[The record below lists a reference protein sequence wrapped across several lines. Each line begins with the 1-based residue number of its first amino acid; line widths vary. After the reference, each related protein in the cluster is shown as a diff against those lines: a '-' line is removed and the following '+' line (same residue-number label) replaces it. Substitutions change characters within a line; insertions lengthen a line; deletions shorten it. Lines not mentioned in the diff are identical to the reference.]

1 LGAFLFDGE
10 AGYGLYLLSVL
21 TVIISQSLK
30 KMSIISDVFSHAI
43 SDFRRAWFQLLTI
56 DLIYK
61 IIAFAIFTPFVGL
74 ALRLFLSMSGNSVLA
89 DEDILFFVLSPI
101 GLVALVVVSVI
112 SLGIIALELACLI
125 TIGLAS
131 IQNTSIG
138 NLEVLWHNARHIR
151 SILYLA
157 IRIVARLLLIA
168 APFLAAGGLVY
179 LTLLTHFDINY
190 FLTVKP
196 PVFWIAAG
204 IIGTLFAIMTV
215 LIIHRL
221 IRWILA
227 LPLYLLENVSVSEA
241 LTGSREITKGHRWKI
256 FLVITGWVGMSLFLW
271 TLTTGA
277 VGLMG
282 RIILPVLRGSMELLV
297 FAMGGLFLL
306 WSGVNL
312 VLSLLAV
319 SALALLIVR
328 LYDRLA
334 TPRITERIRS
344 EPIGVSQ
351 NRRQWR
357 LSFGKLLAGLV
368 GVTVIAVLVGIFLV
382 DGIHLDDDV
391 IVMAHRGA
399 AGAAPENTLASIK
412 RAIDDNTDF
421 VEIDVQETSD
431 GEIVVIH
438 DSDLMKVG
446 NTNLK
451 IWDATYEQLQSID
464 VGSWF
469 SPEFSGER
477 VPRLQQVLAL
487 CKDKA
492 RVNIE
497 LKYYGHDKRLEER
510 VVKIVE
516 AEDMVPQIVVMSLK
530 YDAIEK
536 MRKLRPD
543 WTLGLLTAKF
553 VGNLTKLDADF
564 LAVHTGLVN
573 RRFVQSAHKRNK
585 QVFAWTVNDALQMN
599 RMISMGVDGLIT
611 DEPALARS
619 VLKERADMNPVEH
632 LLLSL
637 SLQFGIKINQ
647 PGPESDI

>member
-1 LGAFLFDGE
+1 ML
-10 AGYGLYLLSVL
+10 
-21 TVIISQSLK
+21 
-30 KMSIISDVFSHAI
+30 IISDVFSPAI
-43 SDFRRAWFQLLTI
+43 GDFRRAWPQLLTT

-61 IIAFAIFTPFVGL
+61 VIAFAIFTPFVGL
-74 ALRLFLSMSGNSVLA
+74 ALRFFMSTSGNSVLA
-89 DEDILFFVLSPI
+89 DQDILFFVLSPI
-101 GLVALVVVSVI
+101 GMVALVVVSVI
-112 SLGIIALELACLI
+112 SLGIIALEQACLM

-131 IQNTSIG
+131 IKNTHIG
-138 NLEVLWHNARHIR
+138 NLEVLMQNARHAR
-151 SILYLA
+151 SILRLA
-157 IRIVARLLLIA
+157 IRIVIRLLLIA

-196 PVFWIAAG
+196 PVFWLTAG
-204 IIGTLFAIMTV
+204 IIVTLLAVLTV

-221 IRWILA
+221 IRWTLA
-227 LPLYLLENVSVSEA
+227 LPLLLYENVIVSEA
-241 LTGSREITKGHRWKI
+241 LTRSREITKGQRWKI
-256 FLVITGWVGMSLFLW
+256 FLVIAGWAGTSLLLW
-271 TLTTGA
+271 TLTTGV
-277 VGLMG
+277 VGLLG
-282 RIILPVLRGSMELLV
+282 RIILPTLGGSMTLLV
-297 FAMGGLFLL
+297 FAMGGLLLL
-306 WSGVNL
+306 WSGVSL
-312 VLSLLAV
+312 VISLFAV
-319 SALALLIVR
+319 SAFALLMVR

-334 TPRITERIRS
+334 APQTSERIWS
-344 EPIGVSQ
+344 DTIGSSQ
-351 NRRQWR
+351 DSSQWT
-357 LSFGKLLAGLV
+357 LSYGKLLAGIA
-368 GVTVIAVLVGIFLV
+368 GVAVIAALIGGFLV
-382 DGIHLDDDV
+382 DSIHLDDDI
-391 IVMAHRGA
+391 IVMAHRGS

-412 RAIDDNTDF
+412 RAIDDNADF

-451 IWDATYEQLQSID
+451 IWDATYEQLQDID

-477 VPRLQQVLAL
+477 VPRLQQVLSL
-487 CKDKA
+487 CKDKV

-497 LKYYGHDKRLEER
+497 LKYYGHAKRLEER
-510 VVKIVE
+510 VVEIVE
-516 AEDMVPQIVVMSLK
+516 AEDMAPQIVVMSLK
-530 YDAIEK
+530 YNAIEK

-543 WTLGLLTAKF
+543 WTLGLLTAKA

-564 LAVHTGLVN
+564 LAVHTGLVSG
-573 RRFVQSAHKRNK
+573 RFVRTAHKRNK
-585 QVFAWTVNDALQMN
+585 QVFAWTVNDALQMS

-611 DEPALARS
+611 DEPVLARS

-637 SLQFGIKINQ
+637 SQRFGIKIFQ